1 MRTNSMLA
9 SILSAGAFAPVEPK
23 SSLDCGAWVDDLADL
38 DDLDVGSLTIGDL
51 QEMGALPRR
60 GGGGGNRRG
69 GGGGGRG
76 RGGSKGF
83 DPRRLIPKTP
93 GVPRPGARLQP
104 LGFGASAFTA
114 VSGNIIALQALP
126 QRPFKG
132 QRLVIDLTRSGP
144 TSTGLVTVNRLDVG
158 VVNQLVS
165 SGALSVT
172 AFAATAFD
180 VNMELD
186 PATPGIA
193 ITVQL
198 ATSVI
203 PTAPDRIDFSATLFG
218 TSIG

>member
-1 MRTNSMLA
+1 MNHSTILA
-9 SILSAGAFAPVEPK
+9 SILTAGAFAPTEPK
-23 SSLDCGAWVDDLADL
+23 SSLTCMGYADDLADL

-60 GGGGGNRRG
+60 GGGRRG
-69 GGGGGRG
+69 GGKRG
-76 RGGSKGF
+76 NGF
-83 DPRRLIPKTP
+83 DTRRLIPKTP

-114 VSGNIIALQALP
+114 TSGNIIALQALP

-132 QRLVIDLTRSGP
+132 QRLVIDLTRTGA

-180 VNMELD
+180 VNMQLD

-203 PTAPDRIDFSATLFG
+203 PTSPDRIDFSATLFG